1 MSISIRG
8 SAGFACAAVL
18 SFALSAPS
26 AFAATGFSGDLQL
39 NYSGSGVQFMELQ
52 PINAST
58 GVQVTEG
65 DTFASVTF
73 SPTNTSMT
81 TFNSFG
87 TVSGQLFIASA
98 STLAPAGGWRPDATI
113 TLSGTYSISGASVYF
128 GGFNPFGP
136 NDLRSGTGSFSWT
149 VQVGDML
156 RQFAAG
162 SSNYSVFSYAG
173 PAGSAG
179 SGAGSATFNIS
190 RIVVSQG
197 VSAVPEAGTISLMA
211 LGLLGVCAA
220 KRRQRPHLR
229 G

>member
-1 MSISIRG
+1 MSIAIRG

-18 SFALSAPS
+18 SFALGAPS

-39 NYSGSGVQFMELQ
+39 NYSGSGVQFAELQ

-65 DTFASVTF
+65 DTFASITF
-73 SPTNTSMT
+73 SPSNASVT
-81 TFNSFG
+81 TFNSQF
-87 TVSGQLFIASA
+87 TVSGMVNISSA
-98 STLAPAGGWRPDATI
+98 STLAPAGGWKPDATI
-113 TLSGTYSISGASVYF
+113 TLSGTYNINGASVYF
-128 GGFNPFGP
+128 GGYKPFGP
-136 NDLRSGTGSFSWT
+136 NDLRTGTGSFSWT
-149 VQVGDML
+149 VQVSDML
-156 RQFAAG
+156 AQFAAG
-162 SSNYSVFSYAG
+162 SSNYGVFGYGG
-173 PAGSAG
+173 PAGSVG

-197 VSAVPEAGTISLMA
+197 VSAVPEAGTLSLMA